1 MRRSWPTKGFCAM
14 KKKKVSFM
22 YYEGLISYVSHLDD
36 VGLVDFLFYQIKD
49 GEMRETLRTYM

>member
-1 MRRSWPTKGFCAM
+1 MSRPWPTKVCCAM
-14 KKKKVSFM
+14 KKRNISFM
-22 YYEGLISYVSHLDD
+22 CYEGLICYVRHLDD

>member
-1 MRRSWPTKGFCAM
+1 M